1 MSKKLFHFSNIPS
14 LFSHLCHW
22 KSNIQSTPR
31 LFGTKCDKCY
41 RSFGKNDFVM
51 RAKNK
56 IFHLECFRCV
66 ACEKH
71 LVPGDEFA
79 LRDDG
84 LFCREDHQ
92 ESDHHHRKESI
103 ENNNTIL
110 HHNASNSSEDN
121 SEGKSTPKSLCG
133 HVEALVIIWPRTT
146 LITVNFSSLRFFRWR
161 HECHWWWIVLHL
173 EWRRW

>member
-1 MSKKLFHFSNIPS
+1 MKIVPASCETEKPFVKRTMSGKPTSVEYWLVLIYQTNLFITIF
-14 LFSHLCHW
+14 
-22 KSNIQSTPR
+22 R
-31 LFGTKCDKCY
+31 LFGTKCDKCH

-66 ACEKH
+66 ACEKQ

-92 ESDHHHRKESI
+92 DIDRKDSI
-103 ENNNTIL
+103 ENNNTII

-121 SEGKSTPKSLCG
+121 SEG
-133 HVEALVIIWPRTT
+133 
-146 LITVNFSSLRFFRWR
+146 NFESNY
-161 HECHWWWIVLHL
+161 
-173 EWRRW
+173 

>member
-1 MSKKLFHFSNIPS
+1 MFLDENCTCFVRDGKTYCKKDYVRCVICLLRVTIGGFFFNNALLF
-14 LFSHLCHW
+14 
-22 KSNIQSTPR
+22 R
-31 LFGTKCDKCY
+31 LFGTKCDKCF

-56 IFHLECFRCV
+56 IFHLECFTCV
-66 ACEKH
+66 ACEKQ

-92 ESDHHHRKESI
+92 ESDHHHLHHHRKESI

-121 SEGKSTPKSLCG
+121 SEGKIRRTP
-133 HVEALVIIWPRTT
+133 HNI
-146 LITVNFSSLRFFRWR
+146 
-161 HECHWWWIVLHL
+161 
-173 EWRRW
+173 

>member
-1 MSKKLFHFSNIPS
+1 MKHKSFQSCETCHDILSGFVSILS
-14 LFSHLCHW
+14 LVQTKYQFIRFQMELT
-22 KSNIQSTPR
+22 STYICR
-31 LFGTKCDKCY
+31 LFGTKCDKCL

-66 ACEKH
+66 ACEKQ

-92 ESDHHHRKESI
+92 ESDHHRKDSI

-110 HHNASNSSEDN
+110 HHNTSNSSEDN
-121 SEGKSTPKSLCG
+121 SEGNHDSAFRIPLSLPSTTHQCS
-133 HVEALVIIWPRTT
+133 VMTA
-146 LITVNFSSLRFFRWR
+146 NSD
-161 HECHWWWIVLHL
+161 
-173 EWRRW
+173 

>member
-1 MSKKLFHFSNIPS
+1 MLVMCHF
-14 LFSHLCHW
+14 
-22 KSNIQSTPR
+22 R
-31 LFGTKCDKCY
+31 LFGTKCDKCL

-66 ACEKH
+66 ACEKQ

-92 ESDHHHRKESI
+92 ESDHHPHHNLHHHHHRKDSI

-110 HHNASNSSEDN
+110 HHNTSNSSEDN
-121 SEGKSTPKSLCG
+121 SEGNDDKATFWDPSAQLY
-133 HVEALVIIWPRTT
+133 
-146 LITVNFSSLRFFRWR
+146 TVSSKNDRNSAIRVC
-161 HECHWWWIVLHL
+161 ECAKVVV
-173 EWRRW
+173 

>member
-1 MSKKLFHFSNIPS
+1 
-14 LFSHLCHW
+14 
-22 KSNIQSTPR
+22 
-31 LFGTKCDKCY
+31 
-41 RSFGKNDFVM
+41 M

-66 ACEKH
+66 ACEKQ

-84 LFCREDHQ
+84 LFCRVCCREDHQ
-92 ESDHHHRKESI
+92 DNDRKDPI

-121 SEGKSTPKSLCG
+121 SEG
-133 HVEALVIIWPRTT
+133 
-146 LITVNFSSLRFFRWR
+146 N
-161 HECHWWWIVLHL
+161 
-173 EWRRW
+173 